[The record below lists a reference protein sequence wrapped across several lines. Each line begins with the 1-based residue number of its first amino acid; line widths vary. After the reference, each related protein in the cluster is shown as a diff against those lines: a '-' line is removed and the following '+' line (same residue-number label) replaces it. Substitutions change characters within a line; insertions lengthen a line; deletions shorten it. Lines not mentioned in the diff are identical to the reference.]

1 MRASRKLSGR
11 FRVGDWVSLDYGLRK
26 ITAQVVEDRGL
37 LGVHGRRLYRVR
49 PMPSRGESFDFE
61 LPEEEL
67 EAAAEPDTA
76 RNDWPGAGAAP
87 IPRSFDVIYIQRGA
101 KRNWVATTRPT
112 VGSGAVNARDAVGH
126 TNAKCEGESEEEGL
140 AIVNVLVEARPG
152 TDARSVIEDVRRSAD
167 EVFKKKH
174 PKAVIQHEEYAP
186 LV

>member
-61 LPEEEL
+61 LAEEEL
-67 EAAAEPDTA
+67 EAAPEPDDA
-76 RNDWPGAGAAP
+76 RSDSPGAGAAP
-87 IPRSFDVIYIQRGA
+87 IPRSFDVIYIRQGDTR
-101 KRNWVATTRPT
+101 KWVATTRPT
-112 VGSGAVNARDAVGH
+112 TGHDAVKARGAVGH
-126 TNAKCEGESEEEGL
+126 TSAKWEGESEEEGI
-140 AIVNVLVEARPG
+140 AVVNVLVEARPG

-174 PKAVIQHEEYAP
+174 PKAMILHEKYEHP
-186 LV
+186 I